1 MFCIAL
7 LFIIF
12 RFGIIL
18 KQSIL
23 RESTPTP
30 ARNAVKH
37 SKEETR

>member
-1 MFCIAL
+1 M

-23 RESTPTP
+23 RGSTPTR
-30 ARNAVKH
+30 ARNAGKR